1 MLKAS
6 IVSYCKTMCLYL
18 QLMKS
23 PKNEI
28 MITVRMSQEM
38 RNDLKSLADKE
49 DRKLAEFIRIKLK
62 QLIAREK
69 EKNPKP

>member
-1 MLKAS
+1 
-6 IVSYCKTMCLYL
+6 
-18 QLMKS
+18 MKS

-38 RNDLKSLADKE
+38 RDDLKSLADKE

-62 QLIAREK
+62 QLIVREK
-69 EKNPKP
+69 ENTPRL